1 MENMQSLSYT
11 KCGNTV
17 SSNHAMAFH
26 LSMLLTVKLF
36 ILPFEKDVNLA
47 TLKAFQLSAHHQ
59 IVVIMV
65 LLASMSAIFV
75 FATRRE
81 DSNTYSYWG
90 GFNITYVLLSTLH
103 MCWAVVF
110 VSFGMDAIKFY
121 RREGNFQRKMPWW
134 NRFVA
139 TTNHLEIG
147 PIYRWLMVVPMTYLP
162 IQSLGELIVDG
173 NKKGSWRYTSG
184 SILFFHLSLAALYIC
199 SMPRKKGF
207 PWSELAVYALAPLS
221 LIFKI
226 VFELR
231 SSANTQVSEG
241 SAASVLRAAAS
252 SPTFNSTSTH
262 PRPHR
267 QHNSRVAELSCGLVP
282 LAIFWPIIMRARRLV
297 GNLPDAR
304 LEAHMEHIFSGAT
317 AFLSPILFV
326 SLEGLNCPLNHL
338 NPMAVDQI
346 CPGIIV
352 PCSAISFHILSGL
365 VFTIFFKPHVKFDPS
380 DILVVERIP
389 KYRQC
394 QLFSVFVASILALY
408 VYASRSEVRKEACIS
423 LVVIL

>member
-1 MENMQSLSYT
+1 MQSLSYT

-241 SAASVLRAAAS
+241 SAAGVLRAAAS
-252 SPTFNSTSTH
+252 SPTFNSTSQYCPLLH
-262 PRPHR
+262 SPSPSPPAPPAQLQSCRAKLWSGSPGDLLADHHASSKASGEPPGRSPGGPHG
-267 QHNSRVAELSCGLVP
+267 A
-282 LAIFWPIIMRARRLV
+282 
-297 GNLPDAR
+297 
-304 LEAHMEHIFSGAT
+304 HIFGCDCLPFA
-317 AFLSPILFV
+317 
-326 SLEGLNCPLNHL
+326 
-338 NPMAVDQI
+338 
-346 CPGIIV
+346 
-352 PCSAISFHILSGL
+352 
-365 VFTIFFKPHVKFDPS
+365 DP
-380 DILVVERIP
+380 VR
-389 KYRQC
+389 
-394 QLFSVFVASILALY
+394 FS
-408 VYASRSEVRKEACIS
+408 
-423 LVVIL
+423 